1 MSAGL
6 CNLDLKN
13 SYLITMTMFANVGKS
28 HLLVKNGG
36 KYNFK
41 HSWVMR
47 FWTRH
52 KMF

>member
-1 MSAGL
+1 
-6 CNLDLKN
+6 
-13 SYLITMTMFANVGKS
+13 MFPNVGKS

-47 FWTRH
+47 LFLDPSQDVL
-52 KMF
+52 MFAIFKLF

>member
-1 MSAGL
+1 
-6 CNLDLKN
+6 
-13 SYLITMTMFANVGKS
+13 MFPNVGKS